1 MQCSFNEEYVFL
13 RQAQDHF
20 NHLRLDIFQGGAE
33 EGKVSMGDYMAYK
46 TDVCVKIPMTVWKR
60 DEENV

>member
-20 NHLRLDIFQGGAE
+20 NHLRFDIFQGGAE

-46 TDVCVKIPMTVWKR
+46 TDVCVKISMAV
-60 DEENV
+60 

>member
-33 EGKVSMGDYMAYK
+33 EGKVSMSDHMAYENF
-46 TDVCVKIPMTVWKR
+46 DSRLEKR